1 MNFEMTAFSKW
12 KPNGNQMENKWKPN
26 GNQMETKSIK
36 SILLVI
42 YYHCKT
48 ALLHIRAKHIQLVI
62 EFTKTGDRR

>member
-26 GNQMETKSIK
+26 GNQMENKSIK

-42 YYHCKT
+42 YYH
-48 ALLHIRAKHIQLVI
+48 
-62 EFTKTGDRR
+62 